1 MHNQN
6 SNNNI
11 TNNILKA
18 SADKIEEDLNNET
31 LSDLDK
37 DDLLCSS
44 SDSEE
49 EEGNPSALEMKKRVS
64 SKSKVNFS
72 KLTEKEKEARF

>member
-1 MHNQN
+1 MRNQSPN
-6 SNNNI
+6 AKI
-11 TNNILKA
+11 TNNIIKA

-49 EEGNPSALEMKKRVS
+49 EEGNHIT
-64 SKSKVNFS
+64 FS
-72 KLTEKEKEARF
+72 QI